1 MTLVHFTHVFYL
13 ILTEVKS
20 LKDLVIQIKLI
31 KLLFTAVYGISPLI
45 GEKRKN
51 LEKLQF
57 QQDNL
62 TFRNLHLMM
71 IDFRTSA
78 HTDKLAIY
86 LVVKQ

>member
-1 MTLVHFTHVFYL
+1 M
-13 ILTEVKS
+13 
-20 LKDLVIQIKLI
+20 
-31 KLLFTAVYGISPLI
+31 LFTAVNGISPLI

-71 IDFRTSA
+71 IDFQTSA

-86 LVVKQ
+86 LVVKQMTKVIKIFLMKMFEHHVGI